1 MKSAKILTVLFLIAG
16 CSTEATE
23 ATETTETTETTENNT
38 GRLRVSWIIQNFICN
53 GPLTIKLGNNQAEI
67 VPCQVAGSHLFNP
80 IDTGG
85 YNLTVEYNN
94 QTISRTVSISPY
106 ITQQENFIF

>member
-23 ATETTETTETTENNT
+23 A
-38 GRLRVSWIIQNFICN
+38 GSLRVSWIIQNFICN
-53 GPLTIKLGNNQAEI
+53 GPLTIKLGNNQAQI

-80 IDTGG
+80 IDAGG
-85 YNLTVEYNN
+85 YNLTVDYNN
-94 QTISRTVSISPY
+94 QTISREVSISPY
-106 ITQQENFIF
+106 TTQQENFIF